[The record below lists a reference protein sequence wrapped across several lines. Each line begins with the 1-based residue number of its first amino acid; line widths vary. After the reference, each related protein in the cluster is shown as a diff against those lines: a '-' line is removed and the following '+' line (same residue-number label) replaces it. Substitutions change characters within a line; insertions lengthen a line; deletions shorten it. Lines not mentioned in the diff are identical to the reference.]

1 VRSASASF
9 DARTSQASEAALR
22 SEHKELQAARALA
35 DKVAS
40 EGAQKV
46 ARLEGALA
54 EAQKEL
60 SSALDA
66 ARSAANEVRA
76 MTRQRCAVICHC
88 HVAIA
93 RVHGQLAH
101 GSTVLM
107 AHGCW
112 VRVAHGSTLQ
122 NAILKAIALDVEKRS
137 ADSVSAAEQSDV
149 CAEGP
154 ALATDAAHSTLS
166 AARHWSAVGAAS
178 TWSLQVL
185 HAKKELS
192 SISNECAISLREQ
205 RLEVRSAAS
214 CAALF
219 FIRVVSLAA
228 SGRD

>member
-1 VRSASASF
+1 MRSASAAF

-35 DKVAS
+35 EKVAS

-88 HVAIA
+88 HVTIA

-101 GSTVLM
+101 GSTVVM

-137 ADSVSAAEQSDV
+137 ADSVRAAEQSDV

-166 AARHWSAVGAAS
+166 AARHWSAVGAAHRVCRCS
-178 TWSLQVL
+178 MRRKSCRRFRTNARYPS
-185 HAKKELS
+185 E
-192 SISNECAISLREQ
+192 N
-205 RLEVRSAAS
+205 SAS
-214 CAALF
+214 
-219 FIRVVSLAA
+219 R
-228 SGRD
+228 